1 MPNEEWGVK
10 RLCPKCAT
18 RFYDLKNDPMTCP
31 SCDFEFDLASLLD
44 GGKAAAAKVKK
55 EAEAAAA
62 AVDAEEQV
70 TIVTAVFAV
79 VMMKRRTGS
88 LLETRA
94 VATGCRRPICEGGP
108 WTGRNRSGPAGSCAP
123 RRGRLGAWHPLA
135 AAVVVAA
142 AAAGCAA
149 TATKTAP
156 AATAAALAEGVGC
169 SGSGP

>member
-62 AVDAEEQV
+62 ADDPILDDVEDVLDDDSGASDDDLLDDDDDTVSLEE
-70 TIVTAVFAV
+70 
-79 VMMKRRTGS
+79 
-88 LLETRA
+88 
-94 VATGCRRPICEGGP
+94 VADV
-108 WTGRNRSGPAGSCAP
+108 PANDDDN
-123 RRGRLGAWHPLA
+123 
-135 AAVVVAA
+135 
-142 AAAGCAA
+142 
-149 TATKTAP
+149 
-156 AATAAALAEGVGC
+156 
-169 SGSGP
+169 

>member
-62 AVDAEEQV
+62 AEDPILDDVEDVLDDDSGASDDDLLDDDDDTVTLEE
-70 TIVTAVFAV
+70 
-79 VMMKRRTGS
+79 
-88 LLETRA
+88 
-94 VATGCRRPICEGGP
+94 VADV
-108 WTGRNRSGPAGSCAP
+108 PANDDDN
-123 RRGRLGAWHPLA
+123 
-135 AAVVVAA
+135 
-142 AAAGCAA
+142 
-149 TATKTAP
+149 
-156 AATAAALAEGVGC
+156 
-169 SGSGP
+169 